1 MALLQELFSHP
12 ENAELWKRQCVV
24 KRVFMVEL
32 GEQASFCC
40 SKYLQMVL
48 FYLEN

>member
-1 MALLQELFSHP
+1 
-12 ENAELWKRQCVV
+12 
-24 KRVFMVEL
+24 MVEL

-48 FYLEN
+48 FYLENWR